1 MAKQNNNSD
10 LALNLPLGVT
20 LSIGEVLFTVAIA
33 AMVKLIAND
42 ISVFMI
48 LFFRYLLCIPLLL
61 LTATFQRG
69 AAAFRVQD
77 KAKLALRSAMGLG
90 SFGCLFGALQTIDL
104 SKMTALLQTIPI
116 FVTLLAPIL
125 LGETVGWRRRIAVLI
140 GFLGA
145 VLIVDPSNSNWFN
158 KGVLLGIASPFFGA
172 LMLLTLRR
180 LGQTDHPSTTALWYN
195 ITGAAVF
202 FGVCLNLD
210 IPMPNSENIVL
221 ILCIIGVMSS
231 FQQFFLA
238 HSYKLAPASVLA
250 PLRYL
255 SVPFGV
261 GASVLFFNETLTS
274 SFFLGTAILI
284 GASFFILKRSE
295 KIKTK
300 SKVS

>member
-1 MAKQNNNSD
+1 MAKQNNDSD

-69 AAAFRVQD
+69 AAAFHVQD

-90 SFGCLFGALQTIDL
+90 SFGCLFAALQTIEL
-104 SKMTALLQTIPI
+104 SKMTTLLQTIPI

-125 LGETVGWRRRIAVLI
+125 LGETVGWRRRMAVLI
-140 GFLGA
+140 GFVGA
-145 VLIVDPSNSNWFN
+145 VLIVDPTHAEWFN
-158 KGVLLGIASPFFGA
+158 QGVLLGIASPFFGA

-195 ITGAAVF
+195 IIGAAVF
-202 FGVCLNLD
+202 FGVCLSLD
-210 IPMPNSENIVL
+210 IPMPNSENMVL

-261 GASVLFFNETLTS
+261 GASVIFFNEKLTS
-274 SFFLGTAILI
+274 SFFLGTATLI

-295 KIKTK
+295 KNKAK
-300 SKVS
+300 S

>member
-1 MAKQNNNSD
+1 MATQNSNSD
-10 LALNLPLGVT
+10 VALNLPLGVT

-61 LTATFQRG
+61 LTATIQRG
-69 AAAFRVQD
+69 TAAFRVQD

-90 SFGCLFGALQTIDL
+90 SFGCLFAALQTIDL

-140 GFLGA
+140 GFVGA
-145 VLIVDPSNSNWFN
+145 VLIVDPSNADWLN

-195 ITGAAVF
+195 IIGAAVF
-202 FGVCLNLD
+202 FGVCLSLD
-210 IPMPNSENIVL
+210 IPMPEAKNIVL

-238 HSYKLAPASVLA
+238 HSYKLAPASILA

-261 GASVLFFNETLTS
+261 GASVAFFDETLTS
-274 SFFLGTAILI
+274 SFFVGTAILVS
-284 GASFFILKRSE
+284 ASFFILKRSE
-295 KIKTK
+295 KIKAK
-300 SKVS
+300 SQ

>member
-1 MAKQNNNSD
+1 MAKQNNDSD

-69 AAAFRVQD
+69 AAAFRVQA

-90 SFGCLFGALQTIDL
+90 SFGCLFAALQTIEL

-125 LGETVGWRRRIAVLI
+125 LGETVGWRRRMAVLI
-140 GFLGA
+140 GFVGA
-145 VLIVDPSNSNWFN
+145 VLIVDPTHADWFN
-158 KGVLLGIASPFFGA
+158 QGVLLGIASPFFGA

-195 ITGAAVF
+195 IIGAAVF
-202 FGVCLNLD
+202 FGVCLSLD
-210 IPMPNSENIVL
+210 IPMSNSENIVL

-261 GASVLFFNETLTS
+261 GASVIFFNEKLTS
-274 SFFLGTAILI
+274 SFFVGTAILV

-295 KIKTK
+295 KIKAK
-300 SKVS
+300 S

>member
-1 MAKQNNNSD
+1 MAKQNNDSD

-48 LFFRYLLCIPLLL
+48 LFFRYMLCIPLLL

-90 SFGCLFGALQTIDL
+90 SFGCLFAALQTIEL

-125 LGETVGWRRRIAVLI
+125 LGETVGWRRRMAVLI
-140 GFLGA
+140 GFVGA
-145 VLIVDPSNSNWFN
+145 VLIVDPTHADWFN
-158 KGVLLGIASPFFGA
+158 QGVLLGIASPFFGA

-195 ITGAAVF
+195 IIGAAVF
-202 FGVCLNLD
+202 FGVCLSLD

-261 GASVLFFNETLTS
+261 GASVIFFNEKLTS
-274 SFFLGTAILI
+274 SFFVGTAILV

-295 KIKTK
+295 KIKAK
-300 SKVS
+300 S

>member
-1 MAKQNNNSD
+1 MAKQNNDSD

-90 SFGCLFGALQTIDL
+90 SFGCLFAALQTIEL

-125 LGETVGWRRRIAVLI
+125 LGETVGWRRRMAVLM
-140 GFLGA
+140 GFVGA
-145 VLIVDPSNSNWFN
+145 VLIVDPTHADWFN
-158 KGVLLGIASPFFGA
+158 QGVLLGIASPFFGA

-195 ITGAAVF
+195 IIGAAVF
-202 FGVCLNLD
+202 FGVCLSLD

-261 GASVLFFNETLTS
+261 GASVIFFNEKLTS
-274 SFFLGTAILI
+274 SFFVGTAILV

-295 KIKTK
+295 KIKAK
-300 SKVS
+300 S

>member
-1 MAKQNNNSD
+1 MAKQNNDSD

-69 AAAFRVQD
+69 AAAFHVQD

-90 SFGCLFGALQTIDL
+90 SFGCLFAALQTIEL
-104 SKMTALLQTIPI
+104 SKMTTLLQTIPI

-125 LGETVGWRRRIAVLI
+125 LGATVGWRRRMAVLI
-140 GFLGA
+140 GFVGA
-145 VLIVDPSNSNWFN
+145 VLIVDPTHAEWFN
-158 KGVLLGIASPFFGA
+158 QGVLLGIASPFFGA

-195 ITGAAVF
+195 IIGAAVF
-202 FGVCLNLD
+202 FGVCLSLD
-210 IPMPNSENIVL
+210 IPMPNSENMVL

-261 GASVLFFNETLTS
+261 GASVIFFNEKLTS
-274 SFFLGTAILI
+274 SFFLGTATLI

-295 KIKTK
+295 KNKAK
-300 SKVS
+300 S

>member
-1 MAKQNNNSD
+1 MATQNSNSD
-10 LALNLPLGVT
+10 VALNLPLGVT

-61 LTATFQRG
+61 LTAIIQRG
-69 AAAFRVQD
+69 TAAFRVQD

-90 SFGCLFGALQTIDL
+90 SFGCLFAALQTIDL

-140 GFLGA
+140 GFVGA
-145 VLIVDPSNSNWFN
+145 VLIVDPSNADWLN

-195 ITGAAVF
+195 IIGAAVF
-202 FGVCLNLD
+202 FGVCLSLD
-210 IPMPNSENIVL
+210 IPMPEAKNIVL

-238 HSYKLAPASVLA
+238 HSYKLAPASILA

-261 GASVLFFNETLTS
+261 GASVAFFDETLTS
-274 SFFLGTAILI
+274 SFFVGTAILVS
-284 GASFFILKRSE
+284 ASFFILKRSE
-295 KIKTK
+295 KIKAK
-300 SKVS
+300 SQ

>member
-1 MAKQNNNSD
+1 MAEKNNNSD

-90 SFGCLFGALQTIDL
+90 SFGCLFAALQTIDL

-125 LGETVGWRRRIAVLI
+125 LGETVGWRRRMAVLV
-140 GFLGA
+140 GFFGA
-145 VLIVDPSNSNWFN
+145 VLIVDPSNANWLN

-195 ITGAAVF
+195 IIGAAVF
-202 FGVCLNLD
+202 FGVCLSLD

-261 GASVLFFNETLTS
+261 GASVIFFNEKLTS
-274 SFFLGTAILI
+274 SFFVGTAILI

-295 KIKTK
+295 KIKAK
-300 SKVS
+300 S

>member
-61 LTATFQRG
+61 LTAAFQRG
-69 AAAFRVQD
+69 ATAFRVQD

-90 SFGCLFGALQTIDL
+90 SFGCLFAALQTIDL

-125 LGETVGWRRRIAVLI
+125 LGETVGWRRRIAVLV
-140 GFLGA
+140 GFVGA
-145 VLIVDPSNSNWFN
+145 FLIVDPTNADWFN

-195 ITGAAVF
+195 IIGAVIF
-202 FGVCLNLD
+202 FGVCLSLD
-210 IPMPNSENIVL
+210 IPIPTSENIVL

-261 GASVLFFNETLTS
+261 GASVLFFNEKLTS
-274 SFFLGTAILI
+274 SFFVGTAILI

-295 KIKTK
+295 KNK
-300 SKVS
+300 SKS

>member
-1 MAKQNNNSD
+1 MAKQNNDSD

-90 SFGCLFGALQTIDL
+90 SFGCLFAALQTIEL

-125 LGETVGWRRRIAVLI
+125 LGETVGWRRRMAVLI
-140 GFLGA
+140 GFVGA
-145 VLIVDPSNSNWFN
+145 VLIVDPTHADWFN
-158 KGVLLGIASPFFGA
+158 QGVLLGIASPFFGA

-195 ITGAAVF
+195 IIGAAVF
-202 FGVCLNLD
+202 FGVCLSLD

-261 GASVLFFNETLTS
+261 GASVIFFNEKLTS
-274 SFFLGTAILI
+274 SFFVGTAILV

-295 KIKTK
+295 KIKAK
-300 SKVS
+300 S

>member
-69 AAAFRVQD
+69 AAAFRVQA

-90 SFGCLFGALQTIDL
+90 SFGCLFAALQTIEL

-125 LGETVGWRRRIAVLI
+125 LGETVGWRRRMAVLI
-140 GFLGA
+140 GFVGA
-145 VLIVDPSNSNWFN
+145 VLIVDPTHADWFN
-158 KGVLLGIASPFFGA
+158 QGVFLGIASPFFGA

-195 ITGAAVF
+195 IIGAAVF
-202 FGVCLNLD
+202 FGVCLSLD

-261 GASVLFFNETLTS
+261 GASVIFFNEKLTS
-274 SFFLGTAILI
+274 SFFVGTAILV

-295 KIKTK
+295 KIKAK
-300 SKVS
+300 S

>member
-1 MAKQNNNSD
+1 MAKQNNDSD

-69 AAAFRVQD
+69 AAAFRVQA

-90 SFGCLFGALQTIDL
+90 SFGCLFAALQTIEL

-125 LGETVGWRRRIAVLI
+125 LGETVGWRRRMAVLI
-140 GFLGA
+140 GFVGA
-145 VLIVDPSNSNWFN
+145 VLIVDPTHADWFN
-158 KGVLLGIASPFFGA
+158 QGVLLGIASPFFGA

-195 ITGAAVF
+195 IIGAAVF
-202 FGVCLNLD
+202 FGVCLSLD

-261 GASVLFFNETLTS
+261 GASVIFFNEKLTS
-274 SFFLGTAILI
+274 SFFVGTAILV

-295 KIKTK
+295 KIKAK
-300 SKVS
+300 S

>member
-1 MAKQNNNSD
+1 MAKQNNDSD

-90 SFGCLFGALQTIDL
+90 SFGCLFAALQTIDL

-125 LGETVGWRRRIAVLI
+125 LGETVGWRRRMAVLI
-140 GFLGA
+140 GFVGA
-145 VLIVDPSNSNWFN
+145 VLIVDPTHADWFN
-158 KGVLLGIASPFFGA
+158 QGVLLGIASPFFGA

-195 ITGAAVF
+195 IIGAAVF
-202 FGVCLNLD
+202 FGVCLSLD

-255 SVPFGV
+255 SVLFGV
-261 GASVLFFNETLTS
+261 GASVIFFNEKLTS
-274 SFFLGTAILI
+274 SFFVGTAILV

-295 KIKTK
+295 KIKAK
-300 SKVS
+300 S

>member
-1 MAKQNNNSD
+1 MATQNSNSD
-10 LALNLPLGVT
+10 VALNLPLGVT

-61 LTATFQRG
+61 LTATIQRG
-69 AAAFRVQD
+69 TAAFRVQD

-90 SFGCLFGALQTIDL
+90 SFGCLFAALQTIDL

-140 GFLGA
+140 GFVGA
-145 VLIVDPSNSNWFN
+145 VLIVDPSNADWLN

-195 ITGAAVF
+195 IIGAAVF
-202 FGVCLNLD
+202 FGVCLSLD
-210 IPMPNSENIVL
+210 IPMPEAKNIVL

-238 HSYKLAPASVLA
+238 HSYKLAPASILA

-261 GASVLFFNETLTS
+261 GASVAFFDETLTS
-274 SFFLGTAILI
+274 SFFVGTAILV

-295 KIKTK
+295 KIKAK
-300 SKVS
+300 S